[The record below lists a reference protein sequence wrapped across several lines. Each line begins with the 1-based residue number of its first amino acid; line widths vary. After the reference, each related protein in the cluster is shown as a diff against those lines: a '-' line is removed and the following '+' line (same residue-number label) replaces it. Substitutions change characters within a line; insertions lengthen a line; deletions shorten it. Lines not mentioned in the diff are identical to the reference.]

1 MLRVK
6 LGVRGIRALIDL
18 NSKAIDAYKVKTVFY
33 FSIAGFCVRLCNK

>member
-18 NSKAIDAYKVKTVFY
+18 NSKAIELTQ
-33 FSIAGFCVRLCNK
+33 RLSLFIV